1 MQQVSR
7 ILILRRGD
15 MAQEPITADHFLFL
29 LEEVFEFVHEKFL
42 MLLRL
47 LRLTSKNRQSSR
59 FKT

>member
-1 MQQVSR
+1 
-7 ILILRRGD
+7 